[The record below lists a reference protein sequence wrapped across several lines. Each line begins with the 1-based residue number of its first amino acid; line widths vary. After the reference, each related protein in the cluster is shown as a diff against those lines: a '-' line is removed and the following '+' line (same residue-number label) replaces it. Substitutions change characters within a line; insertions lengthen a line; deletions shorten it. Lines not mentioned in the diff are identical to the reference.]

1 MKRNFISYGFNMK
14 IITISG
20 ASGSGKSSLAKL
32 LQKALRESLLL
43 SIDRYYLSKLEQLK
57 LNGFC
62 NFDYPHSLDVDLMH
76 EHLSLLK
83 SKGQAKVPVYDF
95 TISERAGYENVF
107 AKDHIIVDGL
117 FAGDILSELSDLN
130 IFMDVDLDLALIRRI
145 ERDMKERGRTLESV
159 TNQYINEVRPAYFKH
174 IAHIK
179 NKADLVFSNNDD
191 PDMLKEHAED
201 VLKILKT
208 K

>member
-1 MKRNFISYGFNMK
+1 MKRNLISYGFIME

-32 LQKALRESLLL
+32 LHKALPESLLL
-43 SIDRYYLSKLEQLK
+43 SIDRYYLSKQEQLN

-83 SKGQAKVPVYDF
+83 SKGQATVPVYDF
-95 TISERAGYENVF
+95 TISERAGYEDVI

-117 FAGDILSELSDLN
+117 FAGELLSEISDLD
-130 IFMDVDLDLALIRRI
+130 IFMDVDLDLALERRI
-145 ERDMKERGRTLESV
+145 ERDMRERGRTLESV
-159 TNQYINEVRPAYFKH
+159 TNQFMNEVRPAYFKH

-179 NKADLVFSNNDD
+179 DKADIVFTNNEN
-191 PDMLKEHAED
+191 PDMLKKHAED
-201 VLKILKT
+201 VLKILKA
-208 K
+208 